1 VRVLI
6 ASGARF
12 DPGPARG
19 RVTPEIVGP
28 RTAQDATLV
37 LPGDRDWGVWVDT
50 GDGPNLYFL
59 ASDFPIGATGRAPS
73 RSSSIVITAWASI
86 SRRMCTAGSVSDR
99 HVDQR
104 LLQRKSNE

>member
-1 VRVLI
+1 MRVLI

-59 ASDFPIGATGRAPS
+59 ASDFPIGATGRAPFTL
-73 RSSSIVITAWASI
+73 IVDSHY
-86 SRRMCTAGSVSDR
+86 GVG
-99 HVDQR
+99 VDIPEEVHGWLGQ
-104 LLQRKSNE
+104 